1 VENSLRQEDLQF
13 DGNAT
18 VSVNGSPILGKLS
31 GPCADIINPTRN
43 GRKYSDSLWET
54 VFNSPIVKEY
64 FACGGLFGELGH
76 PADRTETDMEKIAI
90 CMPEPPVKGKDGLLE
105 GHWDILN
112 TPNGRILKCL
122 CEYGYKIGISSRGS
136 GDLYI
141 DENGDEA
148 VLEESYD
155 LQAFDAVLL
164 PAVKAARLTYTG
176 NVNESLQNDNLKK
189 ALNEAYNKSNEDE
202 RKIMAETLNELH
214 IGGMIDNLSE
224 STENKVN
231 SSKNTADNDGVS
243 LLKDLREA
251 LKSKADLEKQV
262 EALQEKLS
270 VCYTK
275 EMTHEDAISKYKSA
289 LKEMSQVKKSTND
302 LSEQYNSLKEVQK
315 KKDNVIKRQGTK
327 ISSLVEKLTN
337 SDENYKVLSEAVE
350 QQNKEILELK
360 EKLNTLRN
368 SNKELS
374 EQLDQKSGRYLEQ
387 IETLKKD
394 SSIKRTEYNG
404 KIAKANKLI
413 EQYKNLAKKA
423 VDKYIEQK
431 ALMIG
436 IKPEQLKARLSENYS
451 FDDIDSLC
459 EEYSSYRV
467 TTSKLPVNLTNK
479 NMNTVKNKGTVKI
492 TESKETIKPADW
504 RDDTVDSQLLEL
516 AGM

>member
-1 VENSLRQEDLQF
+1 MENSLRQEDLQF

-224 STENKVN
+224 STENRVN

-350 QQNKEILELK
+350 QQNK
-360 EKLNTLRN
+360 
-368 SNKELS
+368 
-374 EQLDQKSGRYLEQ
+374 
-387 IETLKKD
+387 
-394 SSIKRTEYNG
+394 
-404 KIAKANKLI
+404 
-413 EQYKNLAKKA
+413 
-423 VDKYIEQK
+423 
-431 ALMIG
+431 
-436 IKPEQLKARLSENYS
+436 
-451 FDDIDSLC
+451 
-459 EEYSSYRV
+459 
-467 TTSKLPVNLTNK
+467 
-479 NMNTVKNKGTVKI
+479 
-492 TESKETIKPADW
+492 
-504 RDDTVDSQLLEL
+504 
-516 AGM
+516 